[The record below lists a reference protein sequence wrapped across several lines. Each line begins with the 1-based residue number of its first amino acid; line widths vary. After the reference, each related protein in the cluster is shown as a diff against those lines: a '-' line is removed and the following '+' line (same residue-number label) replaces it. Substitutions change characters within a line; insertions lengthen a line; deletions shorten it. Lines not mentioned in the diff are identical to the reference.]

1 LPWIELE
8 VLGKCLFMALK
19 DQKKRYS
26 ELIKGLPHITHKM
39 LTSQLRELEEEG
51 FMDRKVYLVVP
62 PKVEYGLT
70 KLGIRSIE
78 VVEFIKNYSL

>member
-1 LPWIELE
+1 
-8 VLGKCLFMALK
+8 
-19 DQKKRYS
+19 
-26 ELIKGLPHITHKM
+26 M